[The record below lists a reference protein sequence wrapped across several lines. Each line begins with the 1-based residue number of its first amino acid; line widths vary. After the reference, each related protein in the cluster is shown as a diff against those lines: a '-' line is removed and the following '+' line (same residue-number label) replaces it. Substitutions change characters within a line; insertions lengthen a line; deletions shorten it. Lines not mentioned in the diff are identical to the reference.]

1 MIHMIEPKKYKY
13 MNPVSINFENLV
25 KDIGEAV
32 IISDRDEHILF
43 WNASAERIFGYSP
56 KEALGNTLSIIT
68 PERFRER
75 HSKGYFHTMETGK
88 TKYGNTLLRVP
99 AVHKDGR
106 SISIAFSVT
115 MIFDDQ
121 KQPVAIAAFIR
132 DETERFQEERRLKE
146 KLATLEKNP

>member
-1 MIHMIEPKKYKY
+1 MSDGIDFKAL
-13 MNPVSINFENLV
+13 VSH
-25 KDIGEAV
+25 IGEAV
-32 IISDRDEHILF
+32 IISDQNENILF
-43 WNASAERIFGYSP
+43 WNASAQRIFGYSQT
-56 KEALGNTLSIIT
+56 EALGKTLSIIT

-121 KQPVAIAAFIR
+121 DQPMAIAAIIR
-132 DETERFQEERRLKE
+132 DETERFQEERKLKE
-146 KLATLEKNP
+146 KLATYEKNH

>member
-1 MIHMIEPKKYKY
+1 MSD
-13 MNPVSINFENLV
+13 SINFKALV
-25 KDIGEAV
+25 SHIGEAV
-32 IISDRDEHILF
+32 IISDRDENILF

-56 KEALGNTLSIIT
+56 DEALGKTLSIIT

-99 AVHKDGR
+99 ALHKEGR

-121 KQPVAIAAFIR
+121 GQPIAIAAIIR
-132 DETERFQEERRLKE
+132 DETERFQEERRLRE
-146 KLATLEKNP
+146 KLVVYEKSV

>member
-1 MIHMIEPKKYKY
+1 MLIPIDFKALISH
-13 MNPVSINFENLV
+13 
-25 KDIGEAV
+25 IGEAV

-43 WNASAERIFGYSP
+43 WNASAQRIFGYSP
-56 KEALGNTLSIIT
+56 EEALGKTLSIIT

-99 AVHKDGR
+99 ALHQDGR

-115 MIFDDQ
+115 MILDDQ
-121 KQPVAIAAFIR
+121 DQPIAIAAIIR
-132 DETERFQEERRLKE
+132 DETERFQEERKLKE
-146 KLATLEKNP
+146 KLATLENSAQA

>member
-1 MIHMIEPKKYKY
+1 MSD
-13 MNPVSINFENLV
+13 SINFKALV
-25 KDIGEAV
+25 SHIGEAV
-32 IISDRDEHILF
+32 IISDRDENILF

-56 KEALGNTLSIIT
+56 DEALGKTLSIIT

-99 AVHKDGR
+99 AIHKDGR

-121 KQPVAIAAFIR
+121 DQPMAIAAIIR
-132 DETERFQEERRLKE
+132 DETERFQEERKLKE
-146 KLATLEKNP
+146 KLATLEKSIQA

>member
-1 MIHMIEPKKYKY
+1 MSDEIDFKAL
-13 MNPVSINFENLV
+13 VSH
-25 KDIGEAV
+25 IGEAV
-32 IISDRDEHILF
+32 IISDRNENILF
-43 WNASAERIFGYSP
+43 WNASAQRIFGYSQA
-56 KEALGNTLSIIT
+56 EALGRTLSIIT

-88 TKYGNTLLRVP
+88 TKYGNNLLRVP

-121 KQPVAIAAFIR
+121 DQPMAIAAIIR
-132 DETERFQEERRLKE
+132 DETERFQEERKLKE
-146 KLATLEKNP
+146 KLATYEKHQ

>member
-1 MIHMIEPKKYKY
+1 MSDGIDFKAL
-13 MNPVSINFENLV
+13 VSH
-25 KDIGEAV
+25 IGEAV
-32 IISDRDEHILF
+32 IISDRNENILF
-43 WNASAERIFGYSP
+43 WNASAERIFGYSRD
-56 KEALGNTLSIIT
+56 EVLGKTLSIIT

-75 HSKGYFHTMETGK
+75 HSKVYFHTMETGK

-121 KQPVAIAAFIR
+121 DQPMAIAAIIR
-132 DETERFQEERRLKE
+132 DETERFQEERKLKE
-146 KLATLEKNP
+146 KLAAYEKNH

>member
-1 MIHMIEPKKYKY
+1 MVEGPLMLDA
-13 MNPVSINFENLV
+13 INFKTLV
-25 KDIGEAV
+25 SHMGETV

-43 WNASAERIFGYSP
+43 WNASAQRIFGYSP
-56 KEALGNTLSIIT
+56 EEALGKTLSIIT

-99 AVHKDGR
+99 ALHQDGR

-115 MIFDDQ
+115 MILDDQ
-121 KQPVAIAAFIR
+121 DQPIAIAAIIR
-132 DETERFQEERRLKE
+132 DETERFQEERKLKE
-146 KLATLEKNP
+146 KLAAYEKAA

>member
-1 MIHMIEPKKYKY
+1 MS
-13 MNPVSINFENLV
+13 NSINFKALV
-25 KDIGEAV
+25 SHIGEAV
-32 IISDRDEHILF
+32 VISDRDENILF
-43 WNASAERIFGYSP
+43 WNASAERIFGYSSD
-56 KEALGNTLSIIT
+56 EALGKTLSIIT

-99 AVHKDGR
+99 AIHKDGR

-121 KQPVAIAAFIR
+121 DQPMAIAAIIR
-132 DETERFQEERRLKE
+132 DETERFQEERKLKE
-146 KLATLEKNP
+146 KLATLEKSIQA